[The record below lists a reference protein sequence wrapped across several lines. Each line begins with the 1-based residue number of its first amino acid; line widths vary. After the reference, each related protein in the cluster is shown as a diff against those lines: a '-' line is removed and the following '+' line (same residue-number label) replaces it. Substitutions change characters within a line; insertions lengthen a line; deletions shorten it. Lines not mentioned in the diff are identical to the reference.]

1 MSFLKGTASF
11 VCFSTEGELPDGSVD
26 YLSKRITA
34 YSFKDIDETYD
45 EVSIGWVSI
54 HNMFDATFSYAS
66 YLVGDIIVLSLRVD
80 ERKVAPAILK
90 KFVQKEEERVR
101 RDRQV
106 PRLSR
111 SLRLQIKERVQ
122 AELLRKSLPVPA
134 VFDLM
139 WNLGES
145 RVLVF
150 TTNKKVHSI
159 VEDFFKESFGL
170 LLRQQVPYVYAE
182 SLLAEEERQ
191 RLDSLS
197 MTSFLQ

>member
-159 VEDFFKESFGL
+159 VEDFFKECFGL